1 MKNWHS
7 ASKKYMTSLSTNL
20 NRTALNTCVFSS
32 VFALLA
38 MFSLSLGSVQLSFA
52 QVATIFSAAMS
63 QQIDSPID
71 QVVLHL
77 RLPRTIIA
85 IICGAGLGIVGALL
99 QTVTKND
106 LADPFIFG
114 LSSGAATG
122 AVFVITVIGSAIG
135 IWTLPL
141 AAFIGGI
148 ISASA
153 VLFLVRKVDG
163 QASSQIVLAGLA
175 ISFLFTALTNFLV
188 FHGDQ
193 RAAHSI
199 LFWSLG
205 GLGNARWDNV
215 LIVLA
220 GLIALI
226 VLGILKHRQLD
237 CLLAGDDVAQT
248 MGVDTKRLQSG
259 VFIVCAFAT
268 ACFVSI
274 IGVVGFIGLMV
285 PHIAKKII
293 GPLHKKLLI
302 TSGLIG
308 ALLMLLSDILAR
320 TLVAPQELPL
330 GVVTTAFGALF
341 IVSILMEK
349 SNES

>member
-1 MKNWHS
+1 MKNWRLVFRQS
-7 ASKKYMTSLSTNL
+7 MNSRSLLFNPVTLSTAMFSVL
-20 NRTALNTCVFSS
+20 FMAL
-32 VFALLA
+32 ALL
-38 MFSLSLGSVQLSFA
+38 SLSLGSVNLSLA
-52 QVATIFSAAMS
+52 QVIEVVSKALESNAET
-63 QQIDSPID
+63 PIA

-77 RLPRTIIA
+77 RLPRTLVA
-85 IICGAGLGIVGALL
+85 MICGAGLGVVGALL

-122 AVFVITVIGSAIG
+122 AVFVITVIGSTIG
-135 IWTLPL
+135 VWTLPL
-141 AAFIGGI
+141 ASFIGGI
-148 ISASA
+148 VSATA
-153 VLFLVRKVDG
+153 VLFLVRKVRG
-163 QASSQIVLAGLA
+163 QVSSQIVLAGLA

-188 FHGDQ
+188 FNGDQ

-205 GLGNARWDNV
+205 GLGSARWDNL
-215 LIVLA
+215 LIVITGLA
-220 GLIALI
+220 
-226 VLGILKHRQLD
+226 VLGILGVLCYRQLD

-248 MGVDTKRLQSG
+248 MGVNTKKLQTV
-259 VFIVCAFAT
+259 VFVVCAFAT
-268 ACFVSI
+268 SCFVSI

-285 PHIAKKII
+285 PHIAKKIA

-302 TSGLIG
+302 TSALLG
-308 ALLMLLSDILAR
+308 ALVMLLSDILAR

-341 IVSILMEK
+341 IISILMEK
-349 SNES
+349 RDGN

>member
-1 MKNWHS
+1 
-7 ASKKYMTSLSTNL
+7 MTSLSTNL
-20 NRTALNTCVFSS
+20 NRTVLNTCVFSS

-52 QVATIFSAAMS
+52 QVATIFSAAMN

-77 RLPRTIIA
+77 RLPRTFIA

-226 VLGILKHRQLD
+226 ALSILKHRQLD

-302 TSGLIG
+302 SSGLIG

-349 SNES
+349 RNEY

>member
-1 MKNWHS
+1 
-7 ASKKYMTSLSTNL
+7 MTSLSTNL
-20 NRTALNTCVFSS
+20 NRTVLNTCVFSS

-38 MFSLSLGSVQLSFA
+38 MLSLSLGSVNLSFT

-153 VLFLVRKVDG
+153 VLFLVRKVNG

-220 GLIALI
+220 GLLALIALS
-226 VLGILKHRQLD
+226 ILKHRQLD

-248 MGVDTKRLQSG
+248 MGVDTKRLQTG